1 MNDTWI
7 LFEGEGGINDIFD
20 EVKNKSK
27 KHVRDDALV
36 PFKTKTDKN
45 QYEDFSG
52 VVGAFS
58 KILSDTSV
66 KKTLD
71 IETMKKN
78 MRQKIDDCSDED
90 FEILFRIVENMYFD
104 KKKLLPI
111 NTRALSYIDYNIS
124 QQQVAEYLFSL
135 FVESTDLK
143 DKYKA
148 MEEAEDTNVLEKL
161 LFDSLE
167 SNDSV
172 SSVSISH
179 ADCFLPYVK
188 DAFVKDF
195 EVLISDTIMYQD
207 NIQRF
212 LGYYYMFYVSQLAV
226 KLNKFE
232 HGNRNEIEKI
242 YFTLYEEV
250 VTKVRPGYE
259 YGWKYVKDKLSHMF
273 SHSVVMEMLSHNVE
287 DEHMDYIGF
296 FDRFN
301 GDEDDEKVAGEI
313 RSIRERYM
321 NWIQLPSGYSGCIHN
336 AEKDITCATSTEMKK
351 LFETIDYQFIN
362 GGRKSHYNGYNRK
375 FIDFVQKNFGKFRG
389 ICGYTLSVHESDIV
403 MFTRL
408 ILSENDGK
416 IRLAKLFE
424 EFEKRGLLFDRESRK
439 HIVEL
444 FEKMNLLEKRS
455 DSGDAQY
462 VKYIL

>member
-1 MNDTWI
+1 MDNTWI
-7 LFEGEGGINDIFD
+7 LFDGEDGINSIFD
-20 EVKNKSK
+20 EEKNKSK

-45 QYEDFSG
+45 QYVDFSG
-52 VVGAFS
+52 VVGVFS
-58 KILSDTSV
+58 RILSDAS
-66 KKTLD
+66 
-71 IETMKKN
+71 MKKSLDMEVMKKA
-78 MRQKIDDCSDED
+78 MREKMDDCSDED
-90 FEILFRIVENMYFD
+90 FEMLFRIVENMYFD
-104 KKKLLPI
+104 EKKLLPI

-135 FVESTDLK
+135 FMSTDLK
-143 DKYKA
+143 DKYKK
-148 MEEAEDTNVLEKL
+148 MEEAEDTNILEKL

-167 SNDSV
+167 SDDSDSCGNIV
-172 SSVSISH
+172 H

-188 DAFVKDF
+188 EAFVKDF
-195 EVLISDTIMYQD
+195 EVLISDTTMYQD
-207 NIQRF
+207 NIYRF
-212 LGYYYMFYVSQLAV
+212 LAYYYMFYVSQLAV

-232 HGNRNEIEKI
+232 HGDRNAIEKVYI
-242 YFTLYEEV
+242 TLHEEV

-259 YGWKYVKDKLSHMF
+259 YGWKYVKDKVSHMF
-273 SHSVVMEMLSHNVE
+273 SHSVVMNMLSRNVE
-287 DEHMDYIGF
+287 KAHMDYIDF
-296 FDRFN
+296 YNRFN
-301 GDEDDEKVAGEI
+301 GAVDDEKVAGEI
-313 RSIRERYM
+313 RNICERYM
-321 NWIQLPSGYSGCIHN
+321 AWIPLDYSGCKHHV
-336 AEKDITCATSTEMKK
+336 EQDITCSAVTEMKR

-362 GGRKSHYNGYNRK
+362 GARKSHYNGYNKK

-389 ICGYTLSVHESDIV
+389 IYGYTLSVHESDIV

-408 ILSENDGK
+408 VLAENNGK

-424 EFEKRGLLFDRESRK
+424 EFEKRGLLFDRESKK